1 MDFLDFCTSRLC
13 TISTNNEVFT
23 IGEASIMALYM
34 TQFAY
39 TAEAWA
45 ALAKNP
51 QDRSV
56 PIREVSE
63 KLGARLVGLYYC
75 FGEYDGV
82 ALVEAPDETTAMA
95 IAIVAVTPGHV
106 KAIRTTRLV
115 TVEEAMEAMR
125 K

>member
-1 MDFLDFCTSRLC
+1 L
-13 TISTNNEVFT
+13 
-23 IGEASIMALYM
+23 
-34 TQFAY
+34 
-39 TAEAWA
+39 
-45 ALAKNP
+45 
-51 QDRSV
+51 
-56 PIREVSE
+56 SE

-82 ALVEAPDETTAMA
+82 VLVEAPDETTAMA

-125 K
+125 KAGSVSFQAPSRG